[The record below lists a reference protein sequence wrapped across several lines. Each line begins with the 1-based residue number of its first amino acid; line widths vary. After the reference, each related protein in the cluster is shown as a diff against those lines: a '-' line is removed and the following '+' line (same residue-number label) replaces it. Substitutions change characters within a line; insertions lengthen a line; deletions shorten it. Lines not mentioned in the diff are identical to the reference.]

1 MKSINL
7 TRRYIPLNSFFTRQ
21 SNKYHGSLGHLASR
35 GELFV
40 KWLAVSFIYLTA
52 IVLFF
57 HVYFGTFST
66 VLIGPPEDNM
76 QDFWNTWYSQTK
88 LDTDPGGFFYTNNL
102 LYPEGTSLLY
112 HSFSYPNLAVMYL
125 VRHIFGLGSDIN
137 TLISLHNFFLLIS
150 FYFGAMGA
158 YYLTRLFVKSE
169 TLAVISG
176 FIFGFS
182 PFHVAHTLHHMHV
195 GAISFVPFFVYCF
208 LRFMRERKTYLAL
221 LSAVLWVLSGLSCWY
236 YLFYIG
242 YFVVFYYAFYT
253 VRKRLMLWND
263 MLLPITLI
271 TFFVM
276 LMLSPLIIPMILK
289 TTSSRLYEEGH
300 NIFLADLLGFITFH
314 PYHLL
319 SKIGEP
325 IYSHFKGNYWEMT
338 VYIGLVN
345 AALLLVAFFKKYYKR
360 IENLDLCMAYILL
373 FMLFSL
379 GSWLHIAG
387 QNIIYVPLP
396 TLLTEYI
403 PFVKNVRTPSRAV
416 IFVYLFTG
424 VSVAMIV
431 EYLLVNK
438 KRAIVLATLCF
449 LSIITFVDFYPSRL
463 ESTPVIC
470 PPAYALIN
478 KDTSKD
484 FGIINLPGGYIQNDI
499 YMMYQAACSK
509 KPTANGIVSRKPE
522 DTLIDTLDMSD
533 LEVQKDELKKKR
545 IKYIVV
551 HKELLD
557 RMDKP
562 IPLGE
567 YKEHYNLLNENDRT
581 ALLQVY

>member
-1 MKSINL
+1 LVLLPGLVVIL
-7 TRRYIPLNSFFTRQ
+7 RYR
-21 SNKYHGSLGHLASR
+21 HLASR

-66 VLIGPPEDNM
+66 ALIGPPEDNM

-88 LDTDPGGFFYTNNL
+88 LDTDPRGFFYTNNL
-102 LYPEGTSLLY
+102 FYPEGTPLLY
-112 HSFSYPNLAVMYL
+112 HTFSYPNLAVMYL

-137 TLISLHNFFLLIS
+137 TLIFLHNFFLLIS

-195 GAISFVPFFVYCF
+195 GAITFVPFFVYCF
-208 LRFMRERKTYLAL
+208 LRFMCERKTYLAL

-271 TFFVM
+271 TLFVM

-300 NIFLADLLGFITFH
+300 NIFHADLLGFVTFH

-360 IENLDLCMAYILL
+360 IENLDLCMPYILL

-387 QNIIYVPLP
+387 QNICPCLP
-396 TLLTEYI
+396 CSLNTSFCKECAHPIKGSDIRLYFYRCLCSNDCRISSGQQEEGRCTRNDMLPVDHYLCRLL
-403 PFVKNVRTPSRAV
+403 PFKT
-416 IFVYLFTG
+416 
-424 VSVAMIV
+424 
-431 EYLLVNK
+431 
-438 KRAIVLATLCF
+438 
-449 LSIITFVDFYPSRL
+449 
-463 ESTPVIC
+463 
-470 PPAYALIN
+470 
-478 KDTSKD
+478 
-484 FGIINLPGGYIQNDI
+484 
-499 YMMYQAACSK
+499 
-509 KPTANGIVSRKPE
+509 
-522 DTLIDTLDMSD
+522 
-533 LEVQKDELKKKR
+533 
-545 IKYIVV
+545 
-551 HKELLD
+551 
-557 RMDKP
+557 
-562 IPLGE
+562 
-567 YKEHYNLLNENDRT
+567 
-581 ALLQVY
+581 

>member
-387 QNIIYVPLP
+387 QNIYVPLP

>member
-319 SKIGEP
+319 SKIGKP

-387 QNIIYVPLP
+387 QNIYVPLP

-533 LEVQKDELKKKR
+533 LEVQKDELKKKK
-545 IKYIVV
+545 IKYIVF